1 MLDKPL
7 DELKLLGNL
16 PSPTGIGLSIL
27 KLTQRE
33 DFSIGELGRAIQA
46 DPALTGRIIR
56 LANSSFGSGA
66 QPAATAMQAAM
77 RLGVRTVRNLALNF
91 TLVDGHRGGRCT
103 AFDYDRF
110 WARSLAMAVVAR
122 GLATTSGHDPE
133 QVFNCGLLADIG
145 SLALAS
151 IHPERYAE
159 LLRRVTHAGS
169 RPLIELEREE
179 LDLDHR
185 ELGRAMM
192 QDCGIPQ
199 SFALA
204 AENYELGALPTDFE
218 DPASAQLTRLLS
230 TARLLVDRNLHL
242 DGGCEAQVFD
252 ELARPLAELGFGR
265 SDFDELRRRA
275 PREWS
280 QWFELCAVPGGG
292 SVDERELLNRAEW
305 ARNTPEQVE
314 KFTQT
319 NARKGLRILAVD
331 DDSVS
336 LRLLEHHLVR
346 DGHHVVK
353 ANNGFR
359 ALELAFQRDPQ
370 MVVTDWMMPEMD
382 GIELCKALRRTSIG
396 RGMYILILTG
406 REEEAR
412 VVEAFDAGADE
423 FVTKP
428 FNPKIL
434 LARVR
439 AGQRMIELRE
449 QTEVDHRER
458 ERQVA
463 EMAVLNRRLET
474 AAMTDVLTRLPNRRY
489 AMRRLEQEVSSAN
502 RNGVPLSVIM
512 IDIDHFKAI
521 NDEFGHDIGDQVL
534 RETAQVL
541 KRETRKG
548 DEVCRLGGEEFL
560 VICEN
565 SNLATGHQTAERIR
579 AAVEE
584 HTVPYGLR
592 RAITI
597 SGGVA
602 SLDAG
607 PLSVDEL
614 LKEADRRVYAAKAR
628 GRNQICSSLPP
639 PSSDRSAAG

>member
-1 MLDKPL
+1 M
-7 DELKLLGNL
+7 
-16 PSPTGIGLSIL
+16 
-27 KLTQRE
+27 
-33 DFSIGELGRAIQA
+33 
-46 DPALTGRIIR
+46 
-56 LANSSFGSGA
+56 
-66 QPAATAMQAAM
+66 
-77 RLGVRTVRNLALNF
+77 
-91 TLVDGHRGGRCT
+91 
-103 AFDYDRF
+103 
-110 WARSLAMAVVAR
+110 
-122 GLATTSGHDPE
+122 
-133 QVFNCGLLADIG
+133 
-145 SLALAS
+145 
-151 IHPERYAE
+151 
-159 LLRRVTHAGS
+159 
-169 RPLIELEREE
+169 
-179 LDLDHR
+179 
-185 ELGRAMM
+185 
-192 QDCGIPQ
+192 
-199 SFALA
+199 
-204 AENYELGALPTDFE
+204 
-218 DPASAQLTRLLS
+218 
-230 TARLLVDRNLHL
+230 
-242 DGGCEAQVFD
+242 
-252 ELARPLAELGFGR
+252 
-265 SDFDELRRRA
+265 
-275 PREWS
+275 
-280 QWFELCAVPGGG
+280 
-292 SVDERELLNRAEW
+292 
-305 ARNTPEQVE
+305 
-314 KFTQT
+314 
-319 NARKGLRILAVD
+319 
-331 DDSVS
+331 
-336 LRLLEHHLVR
+336 
-346 DGHHVVK
+346 VVK
-353 ANNGFR
+353 ASNGFR
-359 ALELAFQRDPQ
+359 ALEIAFQGDPQ

>member
-1 MLDKPL
+1 MLERPL
-7 DELKLLGNL
+7 DELKLLGSL

-27 KLTQRE
+27 RLTQRE
-33 DFSIGELGRAIQA
+33 DFSIGEVGRAIQS
-46 DPALTGRIIR
+46 DPALTGRIIK
-56 LANSSFGSGA
+56 LANSLPEGPQSSTA
-66 QPAATAMQAAM
+66 MEAAT
-77 RLGVRTVRNLALNF
+77 RLGVRTVRNLALGF
-91 TLVDGHRGGRCT
+91 TLVNGRRGVRCPT
-103 AFDYDRF
+103 FDYDRY
-110 WARSLAMAVVAR
+110 WAHSLAMAVTAR
-122 GLATTSGHDPE
+122 ALASGGELDPE
-133 QVFNCGLLADIG
+133 PVFNCGLLADIG

-151 IHPERYAE
+151 IHPERYGDL
-159 LLRRVTHAGS
+159 LLRAKVPGS
-169 RPLIELEREE
+169 RPLLELESEE

-185 ELGRAMM
+185 ELGVAML
-192 QDCGIPQ
+192 QDCGMPE
-199 SFALA
+199 SFIHAAGVQELAVLPREAPDSGAARLALILHTARRLIEHGLHLGRGEPRQIYAEHSA
-204 AENYELGALPTDFE
+204 ALGELGIDRKAFE
-218 DPASAQLTRLLS
+218 GMGLAIPA
-230 TARLLVDRNLHL
+230 D
-242 DGGCEAQVFD
+242 
-252 ELARPLAELGFGR
+252 
-265 SDFDELRRRA
+265 
-275 PREWS
+275 WS
-280 QWFELCAVPGGG
+280 RWFEFFSVPTGI
-292 SVDERELLNRAEW
+292 SIDDRELLNRAEW
-305 ARNTPEQVE
+305 TRNTPEQAE
-314 KFTQT
+314 KVTEVR
-319 NARKGLRILAVD
+319 ARKGLRILAVD

-346 DGHHVVK
+346 DGHVVVR
-353 ANNGFR
+353 ASNGHQ
-359 ALELAFQRDPQ
+359 ALEIALQGDPQ

-382 GIELCKALRRTSIG
+382 GIELCKALRRTSVG

-449 QTEVDHRER
+449 KTEVDHRER
-458 ERQVA
+458 EQHFA
-463 EMAVLNRRLET
+463 EMAVLNRKLKT
-474 AAMTDVLTRLPNRRY
+474 AAMTDELTRLPNRRY
-489 AMRRLEQEVSSAN
+489 AMKRLEQEVANAN
-502 RNGVPLSVIM
+502 RNGMPLSVIM

-534 RETAQVL
+534 RETAQML

-565 SNLATGHQTAERIR
+565 SNLDTGHQTAERIR

-584 HTVPYGLR
+584 HTVGHGFDR
-592 RAITI
+592 RITI

-602 SLDAG
+602 SLELG

-639 PSSDRSAAG
+639 AGQGRSAAG